1 MQATQSLQ
9 ELRSAL
15 SSLRHGQIAIA
26 GICQLWRSH
35 LVQLTTLP
43 PRYAEV
49 AEDILGRL
57 EAGSLFTEE
66 SCSFSQKDL
75 LDNLDIWL
83 DKAELQLK
91 TIAVAATPAT

>member
-15 SSLRHGQIAIA
+15 VSLRQGQITIA
-26 GICQLWRSH
+26 SICQLWRSH
-35 LVQLTTLP
+35 LLQLTTLP
-43 PRYAEV
+43 SRYAEV

-83 DKAELQLK
+83 DKADQQLK
-91 TIAVAATPAT
+91 NIAVATAP